1 MGATD
6 EELKA
11 LAERVRTAPRS
22 LAFVP
27 YADLL
32 RRAGRV
38 AEAFQVIRAG
48 LKYHPEHVTALVV
61 LARIH
66 LENGQRALALAV
78 LGDCLR
84 LDPENVAAG
93 SLMVELMLGDG
104 RIEPARMLLERL
116 LSSVPGDKEL
126 RRLSQLASPPP
137 AAVHGNP
144 DDPFDTLVWAETL
157 VKRGLFGRAARAWG
171 RIAHH
176 HPTDDGTVM
185 RARELAEKARK
196 AEIMRLPGVELG
208 LTRGLLP
215 PPSGDSAVAVWAR
228 GWWSE

>member
-1 MGATD
+1 MGTTD
-6 EELKA
+6 DELKF
-11 LAERVRTAPRS
+11 LAERVRSAPRS

-32 RRAGRV
+32 RRAGRLT
-38 AEAFQVIRAG
+38 EAFQAIRAG
-48 LKYHPEHVTALVV
+48 LKHHPEHVAALVV

-84 LDPENVAAG
+84 LDPDNVAAG

-104 RIEPARMLLERL
+104 RADAARVLLERL

-137 AAVHGNP
+137 VAVHGNP
-144 DDPFDTLVWAETL
+144 DDPFDTLAWAESL
-157 VKRGLFGRAARAWG
+157 AKRGYLSRAARAWG
-171 RIAHH
+171 RIAKH
-176 HPTDDGTVM
+176 HPADDGTVL

-196 AEIMRLPGVELG
+196 AEVMRLPAFEFG
-208 LTRGLLP
+208 LAPGAVP
-215 PPSGDSAVAVWAR
+215 PPAGDSPAAVWAR
-228 GWWSE
+228 TWWAE

>member
-1 MGATD
+1 MGPAD
-6 EELKA
+6 DELKS

-38 AEAFQVIRAG
+38 PEAFQVIRTG
-48 LKYHPEHVTALVV
+48 LKHHPEHVTALVV

-104 RIEPARMLLERL
+104 RVDPARILLERL

-137 AAVHGNP
+137 ASAHGDP
-144 DDPFDTLVWAETL
+144 DDPFDTLAWAETL
-157 VKRGLFGRAARAWG
+157 VKRGFIGRAARAWG
-171 RIAHH
+171 RIAQH
-176 HPTDDGTVM
+176 HPTDDGTVL

-196 AEIMRLPGVELG
+196 AEVMRLPGVELG
-208 LTRGLLP
+208 LATGVSP
-215 PPSGDSAVAVWAR
+215 PPSGESPIAVWAR
-228 GWWSE
+228 GWWTE